1 MKNLFKNAAALVLL
15 SVFIISCSKKNEVI
29 PEQQTE
35 TAQHNKVLA
44 YIKNLGFSAAQ
55 IVEKADNYVV
65 DGDIVFSKT
74 MEIPADNGKSITE
87 QYYNGYIVTN
97 SRNIRVKIDPSI
109 TSMTS
114 EINGAISQ
122 WNTVPNSNLRFV
134 ITTGSVYD
142 ILIKVDNTIGSSTC
156 GQAYLS
162 TSNGLAGNTVWINQ
176 ALIQNNSAAQR
187 QRTIAHE
194 FGHTIS
200 FRHTNQS
207 TTVNVPGVGG
217 TDAQSLMNGGQCGS
231 GAAVLSTK
239 DKQATAAL
247 YPL

>member
-1 MKNLFKNAAALVLL
+1 MKNLLKNAAAMMLL

-29 PEQQTE
+29 PDQQTE
-35 TAQHNKVLA
+35 TTQQNKVLA

-55 IVEKADNYVV
+55 IVEKGDNYIV
-65 DGDIVFSKT
+65 DGDIVFSKN
-74 MEIPADNGKSITE
+74 MEVPADNGKSITE

-114 EINGAISQ
+114 EINGAINQ

-200 FRHTNQS
+200 FKHTNQS

-231 GAAVLSTK
+231 GATVLSTK
-239 DKQATAAL
+239 DRQATAVL

>member
-1 MKNLFKNAAALVLL
+1 MKNLFKKFAAIALL
-15 SVFIISCSKKNEVI
+15 SVFIISCSKKNELI
-29 PEQQTE
+29 PDQQTE
-35 TAQHNKVLA
+35 TTQPNKVLA
-44 YIKNLGFSAAQ
+44 YIKNLGFSDTQ
-55 IVEKADNYVV
+55 IVDKGENYVV

-74 MEIPADNGKSITE
+74 MEVPADNGKSITE
-87 QYYNGYIVTN
+87 QYYNGNIVTN
-97 SRNIRVKIDPSI
+97 SSNILVKLDPSI

-114 EINGAISQ
+114 DINAAINQ
-122 WNTVPNSNLRFV
+122 WNIVPNSKLKFV
-134 ITTGSVYD
+134 ITTGTIYD

-162 TSNGLAGNTVWINQ
+162 TSNGRAGNTVWINQ
-176 ALIQNNSAAQR
+176 NLIRNNSAAQR

-200 FRHTNQS
+200 FKHTNQS

-231 GAAVLSTK
+231 GATVLSTK
-239 DKQATAAL
+239 DKQATAVL